1 MTGYTVFCGRLNT
14 YNVYLNE
21 HRSTSMNKYEIL
33 KRVYGYDTFND
44 GQEKVIDAIMSGRD
58 VICVMPTGAGKS
70 ICYQIPALMNN
81 GVTIVVSPL
90 ISLMKDQVQTLRQ
103 MGVSAAYLNSAL
115 SEEYYRKALNNT
127 REGKYK
133 IVYVAPERLNTR
145 EFWEISQTLNIS
157 LIAVDEAHCISQWG
171 QDFRPSYLEIVKFI
185 RSLPVRPIIGAF
197 TATAT
202 KEVKADIISNLNLNN
217 PFSITT
223 GFDRPNLSFSVFSPR
238 NKDAF
243 LLKTLR
249 KYDDDYGII
258 YCATRKTVER
268 LCEDLD
274 ENGYSVTRYHAGL
287 PTEERR
293 NNQEAFINGDKRI
306 VVATNAF
313 GMGIDKSDVA
323 FVIHYNMPKS
333 IENYYQEAGRAGRD
347 GSRADCILLYEPK
360 DVVTNQYLIRISEG
374 NPNLSI
380 EEQEEVKQQDFERL
394 KKMTFYATTNDCLRA
409 YILKYFGE
417 HPKPRCGNCSNCLK
431 QYKLVDITED
441 AKMILVCIGDTDQRY
456 GITMISEILKG
467 SETERIKKLGLF
479 NYYSY
484 GKLRHKTLKR
494 IREEINTLI
503 AEDYLQII
511 GEEYPVLKVNI
522 KKSLPVL
529 DNEKRVYMKQYDE
542 SVEKTAKKNLKSRG
556 ESKYSSNI
564 NLNLVDKLKE
574 YRSKQAQ
581 RKSVP
586 AYVIFTDKTIEDLC
600 KQLPRT
606 RTELL
611 EVSGIADK
619 KAEAYG
625 DDLLSIIGMFT
636 DNSSVEEHSVDENEE
651 TDNKKNSYRD
661 KVISMGKA
669 SAYASWTQAED
680 EQLKNEYESGLGIK
694 ELSDIHKRTTGAIRA
709 RIKKLGL

>member
-1 MTGYTVFCGRLNT
+1 MSIGL
-14 YNVYLNE
+14 LA
-21 HRSTSMNKYEIL
+21 MNRYEIL

-70 ICYQIPALMNN
+70 ICYQIPALMNY

-90 ISLMKDQVQTLRQ
+90 ISLMKDQVQALRQ

-115 SEEYYRKALNNT
+115 SEEHYRKALNNM

-145 EFWEISQTLNIS
+145 AFWEISQTLNIS

-202 KEVKADIISNLNLNN
+202 KEVKADIINILNLNN

-238 NKDAF
+238 DKDAF
-243 LLKTLR
+243 LLKTLK

-268 LCEDLD
+268 LCKDLD
-274 ENGYSVTRYHAGL
+274 ESGYSVTRYHAGL
-287 PTEERR
+287 SADERR
-293 NNQEAFINGDKRI
+293 NNQEAFINGDKKI

-574 YRSKQAQ
+574 YRSEQAQ